1 MIPVKTKQ
9 NKLSRPLQEEFL
21 TWIILMTQAAFT
33 EAPQTAIN
41 CDAEIQQ
48 SGSDLKQKGL

>member
-9 NKLSRPLQEEFL
+9 NKISRPLQEEFL